1 MDSNTFGRMFR
12 LTTYGESHGPGLGGV
27 VDGCPAGLELDE
39 SDIQKALDERRPGPS
54 LTGGAAA
61 TPRREPDRV
70 RLLSGLFKGRTTGTP
85 IAFHVDN
92 TNQRSEDYD
101 ALAKI
106 YRPGHA
112 DLGFQ
117 AKYGIRDHRGG
128 GRSSGRETIGR
139 VAGGAIA
146 QAFLAAQGV
155 TVLACALELG
165 GRVAPLTDVAGA
177 PSRPYFC
184 PDEAS
189 VPAWQALIEEAKRL
203 GDSLGGLVRVEIH
216 GLPPG
221 LGEPVFDKLDARLA
235 YAFMGVGAVKGVEV
249 GAGFVSARRRGS
261 ENNDPILSAGPGGQD
276 LTGGTDGPG
285 TADLARHV
293 PGGTLHA
300 PGREDV
306 RYAFATNNAGGILG
320 GISTGAPVVVTAAVK
335 PIASIS
341 KDQRS
346 ISTEGKTRIIQVG
359 GRHDVS
365 AIPRIVPVLKAMAAL
380 TAADFVLLQR
390 SARLSP

>member
-1 MDSNTFGRMFR
+1 MYSNTFGRMFR

-27 VDGCPAGLELDE
+27 VDGCPAGLELADA
-39 SDIQKALDERRPGPS
+39 DLQKALDERRPGPS
-54 LTGGAAA
+54 VTGGAAA
-61 TPRREPDRV
+61 SPRREADRV
-70 RLLSGLFKGRTTGTP
+70 RLLSGVFKGRTTGAP

-92 TNQRSEDYD
+92 TNQRSEDYE
-101 ALAKI
+101 ALAQVF
-106 YRPGHA
+106 RPGHA

-139 VAGGAIA
+139 VAGGAVA
-146 QAFLAAQGV
+146 QAFLAAEGV

-177 PSRPYFC
+177 SSRPYFC
-184 PDEAS
+184 PDAAT
-189 VPAWQALIEEAKRL
+189 VPAWQALLEQAKNE
-203 GDSLGGLVRVEIH
+203 GDSMGGLVRVEIH

-235 YAFMGVGAVKGVEV
+235 YAFMGVGAIKGVEI
-249 GAGFVSARRRGS
+249 GAGFVAARRKGS
-261 ENNDPILSAGPGGQD
+261 ENNDPILP
-276 LTGGTDGPG
+276 
-285 TADLARHV
+285 ADAEAPV
-293 PGGTLHA
+293 PGGVLR
-300 PGREDV
+300 GQGKEDV
-306 RYAFATNNAGGILG
+306 GYAFATNNAGGVLG
-320 GISTGAPVVVTAAVK
+320 GMSTGAPVVVTAAVK

-341 KDQRS
+341 KDQH
-346 ISTEGKTRIIQVG
+346 TVTTGGKARIIQVG

-380 TAADFVLLQR
+380 TAADFILLQR
-390 SARLSP
+390 GARLAP